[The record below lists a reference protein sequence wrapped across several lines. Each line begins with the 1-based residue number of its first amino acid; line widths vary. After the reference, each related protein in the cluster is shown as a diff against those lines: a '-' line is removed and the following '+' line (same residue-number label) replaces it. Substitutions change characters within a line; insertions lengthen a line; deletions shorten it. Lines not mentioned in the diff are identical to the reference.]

1 MASPRSHALAAG
13 VLVVAAAA
21 AIPVASHAVT
31 SSSASSPTVLAAAP
45 QAVHPRATPT
55 AAPTPTPTPTPTP
68 KPPPPVGRTTFPLR
82 AHDVGTLV
90 ATVQQRLVWL
100 GYPVRVTRVM
110 DTRTVAAIRRFRIKF
125 FLGSTPTVTAPVWKK
140 LSRLTAT
147 KGVLPAGCRTGTVLC
162 IDKSQKTLRY
172 IKNGVILLTA
182 DARFGGEGH
191 PTREGSF
198 RVYSKSRDHTSTLY
212 HTWMPFAMFFSGG
225 QAVHYSP
232 YFHRDGYY
240 GASHGCVNLHD
251 KSTARWLFDRV
262 RIGTRVV
269 VYH

>member
-1 MASPRSHALAAG
+1 LASPRSHALAAG

-31 SSSASSPTVLAAAP
+31 SSSPSSPTVLAAAP
-45 QAVHPRATPT
+45 QAVHPRATPS
-55 AAPTPTPTPTPTP
+55 AAPTPTPTPTPT

-82 AHDVGTLV
+82 AHDVGSLV

-110 DTRTVAAIRRFRIKF
+110 DTRTVAAVRRFRSKF
-125 FLGSTPTVTAPVWKK
+125 FLGSTPTVTSPVWKE
-140 LSRLTAT
+140 LSRLTVT

-172 IKNGVILLTA
+172 MKNGVILLTA
-182 DARFGGEGH
+182 DARFGGEGN

-251 KSTARWLFDRV
+251 MSTARWLFDRV

-269 VYH
+269 VYHS